1 MNRSVALGKQ
11 VLFSAAILS
20 MLAGAMCTG
29 SSIVGTYSNA
39 NGAVTMDVRSG
50 GNASM
55 TMMGESKACTYKVDG
70 NQFTLNCP
78 EVGAIVFTI
87 HDDGSLSPPAG
98 NFIGALRKSKS

>member
-1 MNRSVALGKQ
+1 MNWLAVQKR
-11 VLFSAAILS
+11 VLFSAAIMT
-20 MLAGAMCTG
+20 MLAGTMCGG

-50 GNASM
+50 GNASI

-70 NQFTLNCP
+70 DQLTLNCP
-78 EVGAIVFTI
+78 EIGPLVLTI
-87 HDDGSLSPPAG
+87 HDDGSLTPPAG